1 MFWVFR
7 GVVLCLLRAR
17 GVRSD
22 QLARGRVCIRTYMHM
37 RVSVCVH
44 TAGASIGES
53 AYGDDC
59 FEEEGATEEESGVVG
74 ESRLGEELGADD
86 EAVKDEIE
94 DLDVVE
100 EGQDVCGG
108 GERGHARGEEV
119 IDDSDGYEEE
129 EFEGDDACVESGG
142 GGQEGGADDEY
153 DMNEFEQGD
162 QSDGEDGDR
171 VEEFLR
177 QQDAVAMA
185 KRAGVVDAL
194 GAWPV
199 WIDTHTHTHTH

>member
-1 MFWVFR
+1 M
-7 GVVLCLLRAR
+7 LRAR

-22 QLARGRVCIRTYMHM
+22 QLARVRVCIRTYMHM

-153 DMNEFEQGD
+153 EMNEFEQGD

-185 KRAGVVDAL
+185 KRAGVVEARGSWQDQRRRVGVPDG
-194 GAWPV
+194 GAEGRGV
-199 WIDTHTHTHTH
+199 